1 MKVAAVI
8 QCTPWDLYPSLD
20 PDDYSVSALR
30 TSGLVDDVVIAVPKI
45 GDYKVFDDI
54 ARRWGVRVYY
64 GSDYN
69 VAERLHNAVA
79 QFSPVVVLRV
89 ILRRFYMDFDLVG
102 DMVRKLVDGGYD
114 YVNLERDVNYEVAA
128 DVISYKALGR
138 AVELLKALPDDF
150 RSNSFR
156 FNPWVFMETR
166 GEFRVHTMD
175 YRQMWD
181 NARVR
186 AVKKKL
192 GALIGAGENMQP
204 VAAGNPA
211 SRYAFI
217 NRFIDEGDVVL
228 DIACGQGGGVAAMGE
243 KAGVVYGIDYN
254 REYVEQARKEYGNG
268 RLKFLFGTDELL
280 EGLDVAFDKAVSLHT
295 LEHVEDD
302 RLFLERV
309 RERLKD
315 GGRLLLEVPRLLRYP
330 LGEPLL
336 PMHRREYARDGLEE
350 LLRSTGFEIEESF
363 GGNRGSYVDID
374 SAREVLFYVC
384 RKA

>member
-8 QCTPWDLYPSLD
+8 QCTPWDLYQSLD
-20 PDDYSVSALR
+20 PDDYSVSALQAFD
-30 TSGLVDDVVIAVPKI
+30 LVDEVVLAVPKI
-45 GDYKVFDDI
+45 GDYKVFDEI
-54 ARRWGVRVYY
+54 ARKWGVGVYY
-64 GSDYN
+64 GSEYN

-79 QFSPVVVLRV
+79 RFSPAVVLRV

-114 YVNLERDVNYEVAA
+114 YVNLGRDVNYEVAA

-138 AVELLKALPDDF
+138 AVELLRTLPDDF
-150 RSNSFR
+150 RSNSLR

-166 GEFRVHTMD
+166 EEFRVHTMD

-181 NARVR
+181 GARVR
-186 AVKKKL
+186 AVKEKL
-192 GALIGAGENMQP
+192 GALMNADENMQP
-204 VAAGNPA
+204 VAAENPA
-211 SRYAFI
+211 SRYAFV

-228 DIACGQGGGVAAMGE
+228 DIACGQGGGVGAMGE

-254 REYVEQARKEYGNG
+254 RGYVERARKEYGNG
-268 RLKFLFGTDELL
+268 KLNFLFGTDELL
-280 EGLDVAFDKAVSLHT
+280 TGLDVTFDKAVSLHT

-309 RERLKD
+309 RGRLKD
-315 GGRLLLEVPRLLRYP
+315 GGKLILEVPRLFQYP

-336 PMHRREYARDGLEE
+336 PMHRREYTREALEE
-350 LLRSTGFEIEESF
+350 LLRSTGFEIEVSF

-384 RKA
+384 AKA